1 MSITFSCVF
10 CGQKLDT
17 EDAYQGQQFECPV
30 CGQSITV
37 PSAYGNGKG
46 VSKENNSCNNGY
58 PNKKLAISK
67 IKHGQFEEAFKFAHN
82 SACTEED
89 ILTFLLKISFRDH
102 DFMNTL
108 TYAERL
114 IELHSQSSIGY
125 RWKAENLDDGYDKTK
140 ESIRF
145 STKAIELD
153 PNDAYAYV
161 IRGNTKRWMEPAD
174 FEGATKDYNAAIN
187 IDEN

>member
-1 MSITFSCVF
+1 MHIRDNNLNVLYVASQLPFLLHMVMARGC
-10 CGQKLDT
+10 QKRIIH
-17 EDAYQGQQFECPV
+17 AIMVIQ
-30 CGQSITV
+30 I
-37 PSAYGNGKG
+37 
-46 VSKENNSCNNGY
+46 
-58 PNKKLAISK
+58 KKLAISK

-102 DFMNTL
+102 DFKNTL